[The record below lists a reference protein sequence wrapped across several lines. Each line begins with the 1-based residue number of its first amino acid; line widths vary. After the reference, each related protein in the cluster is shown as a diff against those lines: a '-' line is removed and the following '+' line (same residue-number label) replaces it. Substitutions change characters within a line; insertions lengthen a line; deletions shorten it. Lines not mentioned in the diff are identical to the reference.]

1 MGRVYND
8 HWNPHWNPGDRERI
22 NNNVNVYN
30 RWGGNTVAARNF
42 GSSVASAR
50 PASAGGRDLYA
61 GKDGNVYE
69 RNNNNWT
76 QRSNNAAPRNVR
88 PSQDL
93 QRAQQSRS
101 LGESRMGEFNRGG
114 FSGGFPHSM
123 GGFGGGGF
131 HGGGGG
137 RR

>member
-1 MGRVYND
+1 M
-8 HWNPHWNPGDRERI
+8 
-22 NNNVNVYN
+22 
-30 RWGGNTVAARNF
+30 
-42 GSSVASAR
+42 
-50 PASAGGRDLYA
+50 
-61 GKDGNVYE
+61 YE
-69 RNNNNWT
+69 RQNNNWT
-76 QRSNNAAPRNVR
+76 QKNNTAAARKVQPT
-88 PSQDL
+88 QEL

-114 FSGGFPHSM
+114 FSSGFPRSTG